1 MPIIYSPK
9 EKARAMQ
16 VLIEN
21 LGDIRA
27 TAEETGISVPT
38 IQRWRSEYAPKTLV
52 LTNDFDESLEALVR
66 DRYVQ
71 IRNTLID
78 HVQRLSKQMNEFPE
92 TTADL
97 SMAYVRL
104 IDRLIKAEQ
113 LAAVRSFQI
122 VILYEDAEGNLRHL
136 YDSDV
141 PF

>member
-1 MPIIYSPK
+1 MPIVYSPK
-9 EKARAMQ
+9 EKARTLQ

-21 LGDIRA
+21 LGNIRA
-27 TAEETGISVPT
+27 TAEETGISEAT
-38 IQRWRSEYAPKTLV
+38 IHRWRSEYSPKTLL
-52 LTNDFDESLEALVR
+52 LTNDHDESLEALVR

-78 HVQRLSKQMNEFPE
+78 HVQRLSKQMFEFPE

-104 IDRLIKAEQ
+104 VDRLIKAEQ
-113 LAAVRSFQI
+113 LASVRSFQL
-122 VILYEDAEGNLRHL
+122 VILYEDSEGNIRDL
-136 YDSDV
+136 YDSDT

>member
-1 MPIIYSPK
+1 MPIIYTPK

-16 VLIEN
+16 ILIEN
-21 LGDIRA
+21 LGNIRA
-27 TAEETGISVPT
+27 TAEETGISENT
-38 IQRWRSEYAPKTLV
+38 ILRWRSEYKPKTRIQ
-52 LTNDFDESLEALVR
+52 TNDFDESLEALVR
-66 DRYVQ
+66 DRYVL

-78 HVQRLSKQMNEFPE
+78 HVQRLSQQMVEFPE

-113 LAAVRSFQI
+113 LASVRSFQI
-122 VILYEDAEGNLRHL
+122 VILYEDAEGNLRDL
-136 YDSDV
+136 YDTDV